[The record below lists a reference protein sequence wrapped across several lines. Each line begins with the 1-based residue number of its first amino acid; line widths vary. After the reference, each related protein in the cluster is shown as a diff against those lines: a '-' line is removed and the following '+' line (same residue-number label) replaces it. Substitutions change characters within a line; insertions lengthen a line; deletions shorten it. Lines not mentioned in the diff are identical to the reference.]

1 MAYANNKGNRNR
13 NGDSDPGT
21 GNFTGS
27 KTAEFR
33 IGQLITNETKFT
45 ISCPALTDGT
55 QYVYDGSA
63 FEPEVTVTRI
73 EGNKKLVKDSNYSVT
88 YTDNIHAGPATVS
101 CGKIWEDTS
110 VYGRR
115 LLRWHREILRTA
127 A

>member
-1 MAYANNKGNRNR
+1 MAYANNKGT
-13 NGDSDPGT
+13 GTATVTVTGT

-88 YTDNIHAGPATVS
+88 YTDIST
-101 CGKIWEDTS
+101 
-110 VYGRR
+110 
-115 LLRWHREILRTA
+115 REPQR
-127 A
+127 